1 MGDSSHSL
9 SFAEERSNAKPLPG
23 VPEGIDNGPT
33 GEEPTPTVACI
44 LLENSL
50 RKPKVLTLAMTIMK
64 ARVDIAAAEKVTSLL
79 PKNDDMKSAETM
91 RNGTVTADEKADVTV
106 APRRPMK
113 RKTLVPTTH
122 ESANP
127 R

>member
-1 MGDSSHSL
+1 M
-9 SFAEERSNAKPLPG
+9 
-23 VPEGIDNGPT
+23 
-33 GEEPTPTVACI
+33 
-44 LLENSL
+44 ENSL
-50 RKPKVLTLAMTIMK
+50 RKPKVLTLAMTIRN
-64 ARVDIAAAEKVTSLL
+64 ARVDIAAGEKVTSPL

-91 RNGTVTADEKADVTV
+91 RNGTVTADEKAEVTV